1 MKGRKVMKRNF
12 KTLTLVIGSI
22 LIGAA
27 FNPIAMSASTYFP
40 VKIAI
45 VDIPAVVASSGDV
58 NKLKETQK
66 GKIEELKDFVKKAKA
81 DVEATKD
88 ADKKKKL
95 EDGYN
100 KELNERKNKID
111 KDYTS
116 ALSAI
121 EKSIS
126 GIIAQKAK
134 ENNYQIV
141 LSKGVVLYGGDDL
154 TAEIKKA
161 VK

>member
-1 MKGRKVMKRNF
+1 MKKNVKS
-12 KTLTLVIGSI
+12 LAVILGSI

-27 FNPIAMSASTYFP
+27 FNPIAMSASSYFP
-40 VKIAI
+40 VKIAV
-45 VDIPAVVASSGDV
+45 VDIPAVVSSSDEV

-66 GKIEELKDFVKKAKA
+66 GKIEDLKDFVKKAKA
-81 DVEATKD
+81 DVESTKD
-88 ADKKKKL
+88 AAQKKKL

-116 ALSAI
+116 ALSSI

-126 GIIAQKAK
+126 GVIAQKAK

-141 LSKGVVLYGGDDL
+141 LSKGVVLYGGDDI
-154 TAEIKKA
+154 TAEIKKT

>member
-1 MKGRKVMKRNF
+1 MKKNVKI
-12 KTLTLVIGSI
+12 LAVIISSI
-22 LIGAA
+22 CIGAA
-27 FNPIAMSASTYFP
+27 FNPIAISASNYFP
-40 VKIAI
+40 VKIAV
-45 VDIPAVVASSGDV
+45 VDIPAVVASSGEV

-66 GKIEELKDFVKKAKA
+66 DKIEELKDFVKKAKA
-81 DVEATKD
+81 DVDSTKD
-88 ADKKKKL
+88 TAQKKKL

-126 GIIAQKAK
+126 GVIAEKAK

-141 LSKGVVLYGGDDL
+141 LSKGVVLYGGDDI
-154 TAEIKKA
+154 TSEIKKA

>member
-1 MKGRKVMKRNF
+1 MKKNV
-12 KTLTLVIGSI
+12 KTLAVIIGSI

-27 FNPIAMSASTYFP
+27 FNPIAMSASNYFP

-45 VDIPAVVASSGDV
+45 VDIPAVVSSSGEV

-66 GKIEELKDFVKKAKA
+66 DKIEELKDFVKKAKA
-81 DVEATKD
+81 DVESTKD

-126 GIIAQKAK
+126 GVIAQKAK

-141 LSKGVVLYGGDDL
+141 LSKGVVLYGGDDI